1 MIVYNNS
8 LLSMRINNNII
19 IIIIILVVVIVVV
32 VVFILYL
39 QVFKIGK
46 NRNSIYK
53 SSQRTYIFDLY
64 KK

>member
-1 MIVYNNS
+1 
-8 LLSMRINNNII
+8 MRINNII
-19 IIIIILVVVIVVV
+19 IIFIIILVVVVVVV